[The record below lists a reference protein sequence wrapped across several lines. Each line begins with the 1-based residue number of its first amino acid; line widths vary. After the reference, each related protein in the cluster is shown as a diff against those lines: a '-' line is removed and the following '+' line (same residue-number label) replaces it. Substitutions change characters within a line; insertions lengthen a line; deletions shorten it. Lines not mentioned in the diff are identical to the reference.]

1 MFLVEENPDHNG
13 RRKASSLTVQYSEYT
28 LFGGDLSPRTL
39 MRLFRSVCSESHPA
53 PVPAAVPVVPPGS
66 MQETGKTASVSTAQV
81 KLPLPLPLPSFNT
94 SSSSSSSI
102 TLTSQVDVAEKRN
115 GAETGTD
122 LDSGIAVAVGVI
134 QERTAPRVKY
144 SLYPPLTPPQKSSP
158 STSSAPSALCAR
170 SSPGLFTEQMSSTAP
185 TPATAT
191 ATATATV
198 LLATPNTSR
207 TPPHTTA
214 TATSAADA
222 SPAASHSYSHTHVNP
237 AVIPTRTSSVSL
249 SHNGEHHTPSPGST
263 KRSPKKHRS
272 LGRLAEFDEREWM
285 AQGKHHRLAYSPGSM
300 ADLKSSPS
308 IGQDLINGHNLSWSA
323 EKENILKGP
332 FVYLE
337 SHPGKDIRSQMINAF
352 NEWLQVPS
360 ASIQVITR
368 VVGMLHTAS
377 LLIDDVEDNSQL
389 RRGIPVAHSIF
400 GTAQTI
406 NSANYVY
413 FCALQELLTLKNTE
427 AIRIYTD
434 ELLNLHRGQGM
445 DLFWRDTLT
454 CPTEDDY
461 LEMVGNKTGGLFR
474 LAIKLMCAE
483 SPTYVTT
490 PGSSTTPAHGSV
502 DYVPLVNTMGLL
514 FQILDDYKNLSDTI
528 YTQNKGL
535 CEDLTEGKFS
545 FPIIHAI
552 RSDPSNLVL
561 INILKQKTQDD
572 EVKKYAVAYMERC
585 GSFSYTRRVLRGL
598 TKKALS
604 LVDEVDEGQRKGD
617 AVRSILER
625 LRVDKHSRASHS
637 A

>member
-1 MFLVEENPDHNG
+1 MQVQVQLSTE
-13 RRKASSLTVQYSEYT
+13 KAITEAPTATATAIANSNVDERSEPT
-28 LFGGDLSPRTL
+28 R
-39 MRLFRSVCSESHPA
+39 
-53 PVPAAVPVVPPGS
+53 
-66 MQETGKTASVSTAQV
+66 
-81 KLPLPLPLPSFNT
+81 
-94 SSSSSSSI
+94 I
-102 TLTSQVDVAEKRN
+102 
-115 GAETGTD
+115 
-122 LDSGIAVAVGVI
+122 
-134 QERTAPRVKY
+134 KY
-144 SLYPPLTPPQKSSP
+144 SLYPPLTPKRP
-158 STSSAPSALCAR
+158 SAAPSALPAPASR
-170 SSPGLFTEQMSSTAP
+170 FVEQMYSTAP
-185 TPATAT
+185 LAAATST
-191 ATATATV
+191 
-198 LLATPNTSR
+198 
-207 TPPHTTA
+207 TTA
-214 TATSAADA
+214 TIRSPPTTSTTTAYHTSSASATASASA
-222 SPAASHSYSHTHVNP
+222 SASTPVSINPAAIP
-237 AVIPTRTSSVSL
+237 ARTSSTNAV
-249 SHNGEHHTPSPGST
+249 SHNSEHTPSPGST
-263 KRSPKKHRS
+263 KKSLRKHRS

-285 AQGKHHRLAYSPGSM
+285 AQGKHHRLAHSPASM
-300 ADLKSSPS
+300 ADRKNSPP
-308 IGQDLINGHNLSWSA
+308 IGQDLINGHNMTWNT

-332 FVYLE
+332 FIYLE

-352 NEWLQVPS
+352 NEWLQVPH
-360 ASIQVITR
+360 ASLQLITR
-368 VVGMLHTAS
+368 VVAMLHTAS

-413 FCALQELLTLKNTE
+413 FCALQELLTLNNPE
-427 AIRIYTD
+427 VIRIYTE

-483 SPTYVTT
+483 SPIHNAAPT
-490 PGSSTTPAHGSV
+490 SSRHPV

-585 GSFSYTRRVLRGL
+585 GSFSYSRRVLRGL

-604 LVDEVDEGQRKGD
+604 LVDEVDSGQGKGD
-617 AVRSILER
+617 AVKSILER